1 MNALAGLAHAHA
13 LGFVHRDVK
22 PSNVMLAELGGRK
35 RGVKLTDFG
44 LARVYED
51 SRLSGLTL
59 TGDMGGTPAFMP
71 PEQILD
77 FRNVGPAA
85 DIYGTAATLY
95 YLLTG
100 KYTFDFTED
109 QVQAFGLILEGEP
122 VPLRGR
128 RPEVPEGLAAVVH
141 QCLAKDPADRAPSAG
156 AFAEG
161 LLAFAGSP

>member
-1 MNALAGLAHAHA
+1 SGEGDGTVWVALEFVKGSDAARRVARQGPMPVAAAVRVAMNALAGLAHAPA
-13 LGFVHRDVK
+13 LGVVHRDVK

-95 YLLTG
+95 HLLSG

-109 QVQAFGLILEGEP
+109 QV
-122 VPLRGR
+122 
-128 RPEVPEGLAAVVH
+128 
-141 QCLAKDPADRAPSAG
+141 
-156 AFAEG
+156 
-161 LLAFAGSP
+161 